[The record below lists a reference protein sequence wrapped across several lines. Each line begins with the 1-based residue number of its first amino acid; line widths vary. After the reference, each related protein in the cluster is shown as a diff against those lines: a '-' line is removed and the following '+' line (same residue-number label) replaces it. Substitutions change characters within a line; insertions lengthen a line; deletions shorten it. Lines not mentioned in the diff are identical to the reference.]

1 MKMTIITNNPRVN
14 EHYSDKFNLE
24 FFPDDTQAEI
34 LKRARNK
41 IHLGAKLLIHPMPGR
56 IKPHE
61 TPYKSVLL
69 EEGASETNFY
79 SVVIIED
86 SIKMTEKYLNNTV
99 YTKYYDELTQDLQ
112 YIDKLLLD
120 SGIEEI
126 RGSRS

>member
-34 LKRARNK
+34 LIRARNK

>member
-1 MKMTIITNNPRVN
+1 MTIITNNPRVN

-34 LKRARNK
+34 LKHARNK

-69 EEGASETNFY
+69 EEGASETNFD

-126 RGSRS
+126 RGSRL

>member
-1 MKMTIITNNPRVN
+1 MTIITNNSRVN

-69 EEGASETNFY
+69 EEGASETNFD

-120 SGIEEI
+120 SGIENI

>member
-1 MKMTIITNNPRVN
+1 MKMTIITNNSRVN

-69 EEGASETNFY
+69 EEGASETNFD

-120 SGIEEI
+120 SGIENI